1 MPEMTTPAI
10 PTPVLAQIANLQ
22 ERLAAKEEECTLL
35 AASLRKAEAERDA
48 ALDALR
54 PFARASREA
63 RRHIGFDHPVKAALF
78 LEQGHFV
85 RAAELVKEP

>member
-1 MPEMTTPAI
+1 MTGDDKDNDDFQPLPAPPKDAPKPE
-10 PTPVLAQIANLQ
+10 

-48 ALDALR
+48 FREALR
-54 PFARASREA
+54 PFAGAARVARETGVGIGA
-63 RRHIGFDHPVKAALF
+63 RYC
-78 LEQGHFV
+78 EWEHFA